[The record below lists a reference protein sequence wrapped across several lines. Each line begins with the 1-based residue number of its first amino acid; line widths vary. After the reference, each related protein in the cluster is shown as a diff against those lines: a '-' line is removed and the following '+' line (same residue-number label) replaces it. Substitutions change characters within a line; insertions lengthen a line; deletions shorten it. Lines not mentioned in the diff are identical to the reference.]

1 MHAAVDATG
10 RAAVWSR
17 PVSRTRAANA
27 AVHQGPPQRRD
38 TPGVVSPI
46 PDGWAY
52 LLSHP
57 AGSSLGLIRGSSTR
71 LYPVDDEV
79 AALLDIAP
87 AADWQR
93 VAVRNVGVQWC
104 TQPVRPRRLAIGD
117 AALACSPLA
126 GHGVK
131 FAVSSAL
138 AAAAV
143 LTTWFD
149 GSATDCAAADSY
161 YRDLVRRARIRH
173 LDRLDQLTGAPSETL
188 PPPAA
193 AASLDSR
200 VRFCAA
206 GTVVGQNRAGRI
218 VAAEAFVLADGDAAR
233 SVGGLDLAW
242 LREICADRPTLGQMH
257 TALAARGL
265 RGDAAANL
273 IGWAFANGVVKHA
286 N

>member
-1 MHAAVDATG
+1 MIA
-10 RAAVWSR
+10 
-17 PVSRTRAANA
+17 
-27 AVHQGPPQRRD
+27 
-38 TPGVVSPI
+38 PI

-52 LLSHP
+52 VLSHP
-57 AGSSLGLIRGSSTR
+57 AASSLGLIRQSSTR

-79 AALLDIAP
+79 AAHLDIAP
-87 AADWQR
+87 AADWHR

-104 TQPVRPRRLAIGD
+104 TQPVRPHRLAIGD

-149 GSATDCAAADSY
+149 GSDTDCAAADDY
-161 YRDLVRRARIRH
+161 YRDLVQRARIRH
-173 LDRLDQLTGAPSETL
+173 LDRLDQLTGAPSET
-188 PPPAA
+188 PSPRGATHSPE
-193 AASLDSR
+193 SR

-218 VAAEAFVLADGDAAR
+218 VAAEAFVLADGDAVR
-233 SVGGLDLAW
+233 SVGGLDLVW
-242 LREICADRPTLGQMH
+242 LREVCAGQPTLGQMR
-257 TALAARGL
+257 TALVDRGL
-265 RGDAAANL
+265 HDDDAANL
-273 IGWAFANGVVKHA
+273 IGWALASGVVEHV